1 MSVQIIITGVDAA
14 EALTELSSL
23 SGGFAAKPVVAAP
36 TAEMPK
42 TERAPRTTRTKTEQP
57 KEEAQPADTQE
68 AEIGEKIDISD
79 EDIDGLGG
87 GDAAADTPVPS
98 DVELRALAS
107 TVGAKGPDA
116 KKAIKALLDKYGVPN
131 ITAVPA
137 NKRIAFKAELEQL

>member
-1 MSVQIIITGVDAA
+1 MSVQIIITGVDAT

-23 SGGFAAKPVVAAP
+23 SGGFATKPAAP
-36 TAEMPK
+36 AAETPK

-57 KEEAQPADTQE
+57 KEETQPAEPGDPE
-68 AEIGEKIDISD
+68 VSD
-79 EDIDGLGG
+79 EDVESLGG
-87 GDAAADTPVPS
+87 GDASADEPVPS

-137 NKRIAFKAELEQL
+137 DKRIAFKAELEGLA